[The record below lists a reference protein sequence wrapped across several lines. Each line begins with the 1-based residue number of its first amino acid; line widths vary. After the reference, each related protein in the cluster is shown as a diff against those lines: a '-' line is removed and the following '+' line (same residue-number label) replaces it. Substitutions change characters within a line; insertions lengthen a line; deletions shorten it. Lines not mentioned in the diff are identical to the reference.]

1 MLFPASSFEH
11 FRLECWSTS
20 EPKFFI
26 LTKYN
31 QDLKHSEQSWNISYS
46 QLIVWW
52 SLTREIKQ
60 NKNLSTQ
67 ILYRDFMSFLHK
79 SDFFTGQFSVTGW
92 SNWTGIIFDL
102 ITPDWRHPMRWDR
115 CPFSHYIWTF
125 WYIVSKNS
133 NRFHTIFT
141 DWCIGGVL

>member
-102 ITPDWRHPMRWDR
+102 ITPDWGVLFLILSGHFDIL
-115 CPFSHYIWTF
+115 F
-125 WYIVSKNS
+125 SKNS
-133 NRFHTIFT
+133 NRFHRIFT
-141 DWCIGGVL
+141 DWCIGGIL